1 MSFNFFDD
9 IFGNCPDEDPD
20 SLWSTMKEDEEE
32 DAKRRFYG
40 ISEQSNHQHPPEEP
54 SPVAKSPRKRANYFS
69 DLVERLV
76 ESKQLLV
83 ARENGQVFFY
93 EDDGGLYRPISHLNS
108 FLVNFF
114 DEYTKRGLLAH
125 DVREIA
131 ERLTWVEEIQC
142 GRDSF
147 NQDPFLI
154 NLKNGVFCVD
164 TGILLEHSPRFRFT
178 YQVEAEY
185 LENQDDIHCPAF
197 ELFCQSSLDGDAD
210 KRQLLLE
217 FIGYICSD
225 SNAGKCALFLKGQPN
240 TGKSVIS
247 EFITRLFDPALVS
260 NIPLHQLGDRFFR
273 AELAGKKLNVAGE
286 IAGRALRDISIFKS
300 ITGNDRIT
308 GEFNGRDPFYFTS
321 RCKLLFSGNTL
332 PQTTEADAT
341 AAYANRIKVLL
352 FNQSVPP
359 EKQDKWLPDKLWD
372 ERNSIV
378 TLALQAYQE
387 LVERNFRFTLPA
399 DSKLFVESFALRGN
413 VLGGFLEEC
422 CVCEPGARVF
432 NTELYA
438 AFAAFCKRNGVDCI
452 PRKQFYELLSGIPYV
467 AAKRLRIGT
476 ENRQGHEGI
485 RLKEFSALG
494 TAEPVPQSLGT
505 QGFQRSSNL
514 EPHII
519 DRREP

>member
-1 MSFNFFDD
+1 
-9 IFGNCPDEDPD
+9 
-20 SLWSTMKEDEEE
+20 MKEAEEEE
-32 DAKRRFYG
+32 DKRRFYG
-40 ISEQSNHQHPPEEP
+40 ISEQPTPQPPPEEP
-54 SPVAKSPRKRANYFS
+54 SPVAKSPRKRANFFA
-69 DLVERLV
+69 E
-76 ESKQLLV
+76 LV
-83 ARENGQVFFY
+83 ALLIRIRLFLVTREDGQVFVY
-93 EDDGGLYRPISHLNS
+93 EENCGLYRPIPRLNS

-114 DEYTKRGLLAH
+114 DERTKRSLLAH

-147 NQDPFLI
+147 NQDPCLI

-210 KRQLLLE
+210 KRQPLLE

-260 NIPLHQLGDRFFR
+260 NIPLHQLVDRFFR

-308 GEFNGRDPFYFTS
+308 GEFKGRDPFYFTT

-332 PQTTEADAT
+332 PQTTEADTT

-352 FNQSVPP
+352 FKQSVPP

-378 TLALQAYQE
+378 TLALHAYQE
-387 LVERNFRFTLPA
+387 LIERNFRFTLPP
-399 DSKLFVESFALRGN
+399 DSKLFMESFALRGN

-452 PRKQFYELLSGIPYV
+452 PRKQFYELLSGIPYI

-476 ENRQGHEGI
+476 ENRQRTRGYSPKRI
-485 RLKEFSALG
+485 
-494 TAEPVPQSLGT
+494 
-505 QGFQRSSNL
+505 
-514 EPHII
+514 
-519 DRREP
+519 

>member
-93 EDDGGLYRPISHLNS
+93 EDDGGLYRPIPRLNS

-114 DEYTKRGLLAH
+114 DERTKRSLLAH

-260 NIPLHQLGDRFFR
+260 N
-273 AELAGKKLNVAGE
+273 
-286 IAGRALRDISIFKS
+286 
-300 ITGNDRIT
+300 
-308 GEFNGRDPFYFTS
+308 
-321 RCKLLFSGNTL
+321 
-332 PQTTEADAT
+332 
-341 AAYANRIKVLL
+341 
-352 FNQSVPP
+352 
-359 EKQDKWLPDKLWD
+359 
-372 ERNSIV
+372 
-378 TLALQAYQE
+378 
-387 LVERNFRFTLPA
+387 
-399 DSKLFVESFALRGN
+399 
-413 VLGGFLEEC
+413 
-422 CVCEPGARVF
+422 
-432 NTELYA
+432 
-438 AFAAFCKRNGVDCI
+438 
-452 PRKQFYELLSGIPYV
+452 LSLI
-467 AAKRLRIGT
+467 
-476 ENRQGHEGI
+476 
-485 RLKEFSALG
+485 
-494 TAEPVPQSLGT
+494 
-505 QGFQRSSNL
+505 
-514 EPHII
+514 HI
-519 DRREP
+519 